1 MINFDDVTRENIK
14 EHNPN
19 SLQVPDNLYRILI
32 IGYSGSGKTS
42 II

>member
-14 EHNPN
+14 GYNSNWPQFHNHP
-19 SLQVPDNLYRILI
+19 YRILI
-32 IGYSGSGKTS
+32 SGDSGPGKKF